1 MRLEKDIEGALI
13 NAVRRRGGKC
23 LKWVCPGQ
31 SGVPDRIVLMPGGKV
46 AFCELK
52 RPKGGKVS
60 GLQKWWLDEL
70 TRLGFKAYLIKN
82 EDDIKRFI
90 KEMEE

>member
-1 MRLEKDIEGALI
+1 
-13 NAVRRRGGKC
+13 
-23 LKWVCPGQ
+23 
-31 SGVPDRIVLMPGGKV
+31 MPGGKV

-52 RPKGGKVS
+52 RPKGGRVS

-70 TRLGFKAYLIKN
+70 IRLGFKAYLIKN